1 MRIFD
6 LDGPL
11 MSFLNKI
18 ADLMILNILTLICC
32 LPIFTAGAAFTALHY
47 VSLKI
52 VRNEEGYIVKSFFK
66 SFKENFKQA
75 TIIWLIA
82 LFAIGF
88 LITDF
93 WLITEYE
100 LQLGYWFK
108 VILMAVFVLVV
119 FTTTFVFPAMAK
131 FTNTTMQTLKNAF
144 AMSVLQFP
152 KTILMIIL
160 YIIPPVAGIFFY
172 QAIPIVLLFGMSL
185 PVYLSAMLYNK
196 FFKGLEE
203 KILEHQEKKDD
214 EDDGE
219 KIFSDE
225 LMDGISE
232 K

>member
-1 MRIFD
+1 
-6 LDGPL
+6 

>member
-18 ADLMILNILTLICC
+18 ADLMILNILAIICS

-100 LQLGYWFK
+100 LDLGYWFK

-185 PVYLSAMLYNK
+185 PVFLSAMLYNN

-214 EDDGE
+214 AEDGE

-225 LMDGISE
+225 LMEGIPE

>member
-11 MSFLNKI
+11 MAFLNRI
-18 ADLMILNILTLICC
+18 ADLMILNILAMICC
-32 LPIFTAGAAFTALHY
+32 LPIFTAGASFTALHY
-47 VSLKI
+47 VCLKI
-52 VRNEEGYIVKSFFK
+52 VRNEEGYIVRSFFK

-75 TIIWLIA
+75 TIIWMIALVAIVFLIA
-82 LFAIGF
+82 
-88 LITDF
+88 DF

-100 LQLGYWFK
+100 LDLGYWFK
-108 VILMAVFVLVV
+108 VVLMAVFVLVV

-131 FTNTTMQTLKNAF
+131 FTNTTMQTIKNAF
-144 AMSVLQFP
+144 AMSILQFP

-172 QAIPIVLLFGMSL
+172 QAIPLVLLFGISL

-203 KILEHQEKKDD
+203 KILEHQEKVAAED
-214 EDDGE
+214 EEE
-219 KIFSDE
+219 KIFSDAPME
-225 LMDGISE
+225 GISE

>member
-18 ADLMILNILTLICC
+18 ADLMILNILAIICC

-47 VSLKI
+47 VCLKI
-52 VRNEEGYIVKSFFK
+52 VRNEEGYIARGFFK

-75 TIIWLIA
+75 TIIWMFA
-82 LFAIGF
+82 LVAILF
-88 LITDF
+88 LVADF

-100 LQLGYWFK
+100 LNLGYWFK
-108 VILMAVFVLVV
+108 VVLMAVFVLVI

-131 FTNTTMQTLKNAF
+131 FTNTTLQTIKNAF
-144 AMSVLQFP
+144 AMSILQFP
-152 KTILMIIL
+152 KTILMIVL
-160 YIIPPVAGIFFY
+160 YALPIVAGIFFY

-203 KILEHQEKKDD
+203 KILEHQEKVAEKDA
-214 EDDGE
+214 GE
-219 KIFSDE
+219 KIFSDAPME
-225 LMDGISE
+225 GISE

>member
-18 ADLMILNILTLICC
+18 ADLMILNILAIICS

-75 TIIWLIA
+75 TVIWLIA

-100 LQLGYWFK
+100 LELGYWFK
-108 VILMAVFVLVV
+108 VVLMAVFVLVV

-160 YIIPPVAGIFFY
+160 YIAPPVAGIFFY
-172 QAIPIVLLFGMSL
+172 QAIPVVLLFGMSL
-185 PVYLSAMLYNK
+185 PVYLSAMLYNN

-203 KILEHQEKKDD
+203 KILEHQEKKEDG
-214 EDDGE
+214 DDGE

-225 LMDGISE
+225 LMEGISE